1 MRGKIGS
8 VRVLNKSET
17 MKLVKILVVTA
28 CAVAVLA
35 GPVMAAEEKPA
46 EKKQTCCEKA
56 KAEGKECTHKC
67 CVAAH
72 KEGKSCEK
80 CNPNKEDLKLKKDEK
95 KGEKKD
101 DAKKDEKKN

>member
-17 MKLVKILVVTA
+17 MKLVKVLIVTA

-35 GPVMAAEEKPA
+35 GPVMADDEKPA

-72 KEGKSCEK
+72 KDGKSCEK
-80 CNPNKEDLKLKKDEK
+80 CNPNKEDMK
-95 KGEKKD
+95 KGKK
-101 DAKKDEKKN
+101 KKKAENKEESK

>member
-1 MRGKIGS
+1 
-8 VRVLNKSET
+8 
-17 MKLVKILVVTA
+17 MKLVKILIVTA

-72 KEGKSCEK
+72 KEGKSCET
-80 CNPNKEDLKLKKDEK
+80 CNPHKEDLKKDKKKKGAKKEEK
-95 KGEKKD
+95 KEESK
-101 DAKKDEKKN
+101 